1 MKKLTLEMVAKIAGV
16 GIATVDR
23 VLNERGGVS
32 PETTRKVLKA
42 ARDLGLK
49 RLLPEEY
56 RHPWQIEVFLSNN
69 GSSFFQQLVRY
80 FSEAAGELG
89 YRRITLHKTLV
100 AESQPDKLAQSIIA
114 RSSTRDG
121 IIVFGH
127 DYPPIYRALALCRS
141 RGVPVITIVTDLPDA
156 DRLCHVGID
165 QYQAGRTAGL
175 LMSKV
180 VHQPGDIVM
189 VSGRFDYWAHRQRIA
204 GFREVMM
211 QRAPQRHL
219 REVLFGLDQR
229 DTIRT
234 LLDQSLAQ
242 SQHVAGLYNT
252 GMGNSEVSETLRAH
266 QLIGRCG
273 YITHELYS
281 VTRQLLRHN
290 ELDFAL
296 DQNAQQHA
304 RLAIELLLRH
314 LESGYQPDIY
324 RDGNVA
330 LRLFTAENVA

>member
-42 ARDLGLK
+42 ARELGLK

-80 FSEAAGELG
+80 FSEVAGELG
-89 YRRITLHKTLV
+89 YRRITLHKTLA
-100 AESQPDKLAQSIIA
+100 AESQPEKLAQSIIA
-114 RSSTRDG
+114 RSATRDG

-127 DYPPIYRALALCRS
+127 DYPPIYRALALCRK

-175 LMSKV
+175 LMSKM

-211 QRAPQRHL
+211 QRTPQRHL

-234 LLDQSLAQ
+234 LLESSLTQ

-252 GMGNSEVSETLRAH
+252 GMGNSDISETLRAH
-266 QLIGRCG
+266 HLLGRCG

-281 VTRQLLRHN
+281 VTRQLLRN
-290 ELDFAL
+290 DELAFAL

-314 LESGYQPDIY
+314 LESGYQPDTY
-324 RDGNVA
+324 QDGKVA
-330 LRLFTAENVA
+330 LRLFTVENVE